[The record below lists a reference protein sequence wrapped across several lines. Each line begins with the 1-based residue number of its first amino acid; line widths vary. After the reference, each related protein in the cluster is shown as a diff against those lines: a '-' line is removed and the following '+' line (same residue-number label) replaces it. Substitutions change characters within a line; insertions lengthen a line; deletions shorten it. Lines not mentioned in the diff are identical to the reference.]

1 VRFTGN
7 STGIFD
13 SLRSIVRQMSRDQV
27 IFGAQTMEQA
37 ISSSLATRRY
47 SMMLLTGFAALA
59 LLLAAI
65 GIYGVMSYV
74 VGQRT
79 QEIGIRM
86 ALGAQR
92 AHVLRLILS
101 RGVKMA
107 LLGAGIGLL
116 AALALSRLIRELL
129 YGISPADPL
138 TFAAVAL
145 LLLFIAL
152 LACYLPARRAASVD
166 PTLALRCE

>member
-1 VRFTGN
+1 
-7 STGIFD
+7 
-13 SLRSIVRQMSRDQV
+13 
-27 IFGAQTMEQA
+27 
-37 ISSSLATRRY
+37 
-47 SMMLLTGFAALA
+47 MMLLTGFAALA

>member
-1 VRFTGN
+1 
-7 STGIFD
+7 
-13 SLRSIVRQMSRDQV
+13 MSRDQV
-27 IFGAQTMEQA
+27 IFGAQTMEET

-92 AHVLRLILS
+92 SHVLRLILS
-101 RGVKMA
+101 RGIKMA
-107 LLGAGIGLL
+107 LLGACIGLVS
-116 AALALSRLIRELL
+116 ALALSRLIRQLL

-145 LLLFIAL
+145 LLLCIAL
-152 LACYLPARRAASVD
+152 LACYLPARRAAGVD

>member
-1 VRFTGN
+1 M
-7 STGIFD
+7 
-13 SLRSIVRQMSRDQV
+13 L
-27 IFGAQTMEQA
+27 
-37 ISSSLATRRY
+37 
-47 SMMLLTGFAALA
+47 LLTGFAALA